1 MEKGN
6 RLSGIFWLFLSV
18 VIAEESYRL
27 GVGNL
32 HSPQAGFLPFVAS
45 IVLGILS
52 LLLVLSTRR
61 RGPRGP
67 VEAED
72 ITFNKR
78 LLLKVVWVIL
88 SLFLYAIFLDALG
101 FVLVSMILI
110 AFLLRVI
117 EPQKWYGVALGTILI
132 PVFAYLLFDHFLKVQ
147 LPKGIFGF

>member
-6 RLSGIFWLFLSV
+6 RLSGIFWLFLSF

-45 IVLGILS
+45 IVLGALS

-61 RGPRGP
+61 RGPRGA

-117 EPQKWYGVALGTILI
+117 EPQKWYVVTLGTILI
-132 PVFAYLLFDHFLKVQ
+132 PVFAYLLFDHFLQVQ

>member
-1 MEKGN
+1 MQKGN
-6 RLSGIFWLFLSV
+6 RLSGIFWLFLSFG
-18 VIAEESYRL
+18 IAVESYRL

-45 IVLGILS
+45 IVLGVLS

-61 RGPRGP
+61 RGPRGA

-88 SLFLYAIFLDALG
+88 ALFLYAIFLDALG

-117 EPQKWYGVALGTILI
+117 EPQKWYVVALGTILI

>member
-6 RLSGIFWLFLSV
+6 RLSGIFWLFLSF

-45 IVLGILS
+45 IVLGVLS

-61 RGPRGP
+61 RGPR
-67 VEAED
+67 EAGEMED
-72 ITFNKR
+72 VTFNKR

-88 SLFLYAIFLDALG
+88 ALFLYAIFLDALG
-101 FVLVSMILI
+101 FVLVSMVLI
-110 AFLLRVI
+110 AFLLRII
-117 EPQKWYGVALGTILI
+117 EPQKGYVVALGTILI
-132 PVFAYLLFDHFLKVQ
+132 PVLAYLLFDYFLKVQ

>member
-6 RLSGIFWLFLSV
+6 RLSGIFWLILSF

-45 IVLGILS
+45 VILGVLS
-52 LLLVLSTRR
+52 LLLLLSTRR
-61 RGPRGP
+61 RGLRGA

-78 LLLKVVWVIL
+78 LLLKVVWVIFA
-88 SLFLYAIFLDALG
+88 LFLYAIFLDTLG
-101 FVLVSMILI
+101 FVLVSMLLI
-110 AFLLRVI
+110 AFLLRII
-117 EPQKWYGVALGTILI
+117 EPQKWYVVALGTFLI

-147 LPKGIFGF
+147 LPRGIFSF